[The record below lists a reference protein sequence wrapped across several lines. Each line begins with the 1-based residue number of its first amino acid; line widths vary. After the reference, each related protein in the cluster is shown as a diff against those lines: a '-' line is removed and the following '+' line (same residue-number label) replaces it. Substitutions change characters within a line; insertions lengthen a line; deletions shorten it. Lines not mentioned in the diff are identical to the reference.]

1 MITLGD
7 LVQMDGFPRMR
18 GLVIAFGSTDY
29 GQDYAEVYNAKSDFR
44 HRFLLKDLIK
54 INKKLDKTLL
64 P

>member
-54 INKKLDKTLL
+54 INK
-64 P
+64 